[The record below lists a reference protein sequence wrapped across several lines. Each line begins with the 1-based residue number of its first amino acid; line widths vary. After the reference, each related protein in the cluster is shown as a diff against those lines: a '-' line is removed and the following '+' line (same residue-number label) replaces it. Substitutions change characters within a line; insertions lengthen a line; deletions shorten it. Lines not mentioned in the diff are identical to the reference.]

1 MFQLDGHQQE
11 RYLLVNSGS
20 NRNSLLANM
29 VSMFF
34 PADFPNKD
42 YAKVSKGLL
51 ENHNDRCQEQT

>member
-11 RYLLVNSGS
+11 CYLLVNSGS

-51 ENHNDRCQEQT
+51 